1 MHTKETLLEQL
12 KTLNIDST
20 GTLLVHASLKSIG
33 DVEGRADT
41 VLDALSDYMKD
52 GLLVLPTHTWA
63 DINAK
68 NPKYYVEDSPSC
80 IGILPELW
88 RKREGVVRSLHP
100 THSVGALGKDKE
112 DFIKDDELYDTPCS
126 RKSPYGKLLD
136 RKGTIMLIGVDLRR
150 NTFIHGVEEWADI
163 PGRLSEEPEI
173 LYSVLP
179 DGTEIEVPSYR
190 HHGLSWSEHY
200 WKVDDFFL
208 EKGVMRLGK
217 FGDATVRIC
226 DTVAMTDL
234 LFKMLEITP
243 EMFTDNEPLDLEL
256 YKSI

>member
-12 KTLNIDST
+12 KALNIDST

-33 DVEGRADT
+33 DVEGKADT

-88 RKREGVVRSLHP
+88 RKRKGVVRSLHP

-112 DFIKDDELYDTPCS
+112 DFIKDDQLYDTPCS

-234 LFKMLEITP
+234 LFKMLEINP